1 MRAQYKSPFIFCLGS
16 ISVVREDIKGSM
28 KKRVVNVFL
37 ETKKKK
43 TKKICYSNPQQQ
55 PSPLYQNSAILKI
68 TQICPIGVPAAE
80 WRARYN
86 TLSTHEKCESYLPFS
101 TTVDRSY

>member
-1 MRAQYKSPFIFCLGS
+1 MRTQYKSPFIFCLGS

-43 TKKICYSNPQQQ
+43 KNEENLLFQS
-55 PSPLYQNSAILKI
+55 
-68 TQICPIGVPAAE
+68 
-80 WRARYN
+80 
-86 TLSTHEKCESYLPFS
+86 S
-101 TTVDRSY
+101 TTTFSFISEFCYLEDYADMPYWSTCRRMESKV